1 MFQGAAV
8 PVSVAVGPPAQLL
21 APVALASQDLDES
34 PLELLAGAG
43 VDDGIQAAVEVAKP
57 KNHLEDRFRG
67 LQS

>member
-1 MFQGAAV
+1 MLQGAAV

-21 APVALASQDLDES
+21 ALVALAPQDLDKGS
-34 PLELLAGAG
+34 LELLAGAG